1 MFASDDKQHTAAYHS
16 SASIQQKYSACISC
30 NKIHTVTL
38 FFSLLFSLLFFFLLS
53 ILNEIRFC
61 CFCTVIPMKNVA
73 IFVNWRQNTNFETVG
88 IQLKLESNNHI
99 IAQTTYF
106 LPLQRDYMNKLDI
119 LGAKVAFYYTFHF
132 PQIGWCLWGKICGK
146 AAGIY
151 LLKVNNG
158 SNSTMCEIC
167 SKLTIKTQKRRELWT
182 N

>member
-1 MFASDDKQHTAAYHS
+1 MTSSIRQHI
-16 SASIQQKYSACISC
+16 IQALQFSRNILPAFP
-30 NKIHTVTL
+30 VTKFTPL
-38 FFSLLFSLLFFFLLS
+38 FYFSPCFSLSSLFFFLLS

-61 CFCTVIPMKNVA
+61 CFCTVRPMKNVA

-88 IQLKLESNNHI
+88 IQLKVESSNHI

-167 SKLTIKTQKRRELWT
+167 SKLTIKTQERRELWK